1 MDQLDLARIQFA
13 TTSIYHFFFVP
24 VTMGLAIL
32 VAVLHTR
39 WHRSGDPELRRL
51 TRFFGTLML
60 ISISVGVVT
69 GLVQEFQFGMD
80 WSAYSRFVGDVFGAP
95 LAMEGLA
102 AFFLESTFLGLW
114 LFGWNVLPRGVHLFT
129 VWMIPVGACLSALF
143 IIAANSWMQNP
154 RGYTIDPT
162 TGRAQLTS
170 IGTITE
176 DEVETISGGRMR
188 ERVDVTINKLVLD
201 YDLLLIVGPTFP
213 HEVVGFSGGN
223 KYLFPGISGH
233 EVLDMFHWLGALIT
247 NPSIIGT
254 QYTPVRA
261 VVDKAASLV
270 PTERKCISLVVEGQN
285 LAGIFLGSPEEAWEA
300 ASALSNQIHIVYQDH
315 PYDSVLSCAP
325 AMYDE
330 LWVGGKCAYKLE
342 PVVADGGE
350 LIIYAPHI
358 HEISVVHGAL
368 IREIGYHVRDYFVK
382 QLDRFT
388 HVPRGV
394 LAHSTHVKGIGTF
407 EDGVELPRITVT
419 LATGI
424 PEAECRAVNLGYRDY
439 REIDAHLDDWKGRE
453 GQGRLYVP
461 KAGETLYRLKNDPF
475 TTTRSRA

>member
-1 MDQLDLARIQFA
+1 VSVVGAGEKGAKLDEA
-13 TTSIYHFFFVP
+13 TVRALCAGEIAKWGLRGKRV
-24 VTMGLAIL
+24 LAIVPDHTRTAPIGL
-32 VAVLHTR
+32 MFRVLH
-39 WHRSGDPELRRL
+39 EE
-51 TRFFGTLML
+51 M
-60 ISISVGVVT
+60 
-69 GLVQEFQFGMD
+69 
-80 WSAYSRFVGDVFGAP
+80 AAAGA
-95 LAMEGLA
+95 A
-102 AFFLESTFLGLW
+102 AFDVLIALGTHPPMSQDAIHQRLGITAGERAGKYGRTK
-114 LFGWNVLPRGVHLFT
+114 LFNHHWN
-129 VWMIPVGACLSALF
+129 
-143 IIAANSWMQNP
+143 
-154 RGYTIDPT
+154 DP
-162 TGRAQLTS
+162 GQLVS

-176 DEVETISGGRMR
+176 EEVEAISGGRMR

-223 KYLFPGISGH
+223 KYLFPGISGE
-233 EVLDMFHWLGALIT
+233 EVLNMFHWLGALIT

-254 QYTPVRA
+254 KYTPVRA

-270 PTERKCISLVVEGQN
+270 PTARKCISLVVEGQE
-285 LAGIFLGSPEEAWEA
+285 LAGIFIGSPEEAWEA
-300 ASALSNQIHIVYQDH
+300 ASALSNQIHIVYKDH

-382 QLDRFT
+382 QPGRFT

-407 EDGVELPRITVT
+407 EAGVESPRITVT

-424 PEAECRAVNLGYRDY
+424 PEAECRAVNLGYRDF
-439 REIDAHLDDWKGRE
+439 RKIDAQADDWKGHE
-453 GQGRLYVP
+453 AQGRLYVP

>member
-1 MDQLDLARIQFA
+1 MVTGAGEKGKKLDEETVRALCAAEIGQWGLRGKR
-13 TTSIYHFFFVP
+13 V
-24 VTMGLAIL
+24 LAI
-32 VAVLHTR
+32 VPDHTR
-39 WHRSGDPELRRL
+39 TAPIDMMFRILHEQIGAAGATGFDVLIALGTHPPMSEEAIHRRL
-51 TRFFGTLML
+51 GIT
-60 ISISVGVVT
+60 
-69 GLVQEFQFGMD
+69 
-80 WSAYSRFVGDVFGAP
+80 
-95 LAMEGLA
+95 A
-102 AFFLESTFLGLW
+102 AERAGKYASTK
-114 LFGWNVLPRGVHLFT
+114 LFNHHWN
-129 VWMIPVGACLSALF
+129 
-143 IIAANSWMQNP
+143 
-154 RGYTIDPT
+154 DP
-162 TGRAQLTS
+162 AQLTA

-176 DEVETISGGRMR
+176 DEVAEISGGRMR
-188 ERVDVTINKLVLD
+188 ERVVVTINKLVLD

-223 KYLFPGISGH
+223 KYLFPGISGQ

-254 QYTPVRA
+254 KYTPVRA

-270 PTERKCISLVVEGQN
+270 PTPRKCMSLVVEGQD
-285 LAGIFLGSPEEAWEA
+285 LAGLFIGSPEEAWEA